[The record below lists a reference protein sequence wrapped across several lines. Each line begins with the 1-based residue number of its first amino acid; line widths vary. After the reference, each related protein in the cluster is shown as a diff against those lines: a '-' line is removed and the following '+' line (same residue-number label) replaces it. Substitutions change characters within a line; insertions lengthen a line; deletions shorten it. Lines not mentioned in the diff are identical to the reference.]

1 MSDKNAEPHS
11 VAQAWAEASG
21 AARPAPKK
29 SKKKPHKKAMKPD
42 VRERGRAWDKAKAAP
57 KDGLQMPVAMTSFP
71 GQKAHARFDSG
82 FRSAEAN
89 HHGYILAGVLGLKGF
104 RPQLG

>member
-21 AARPAPKK
+21 TARPAPKK

-42 VRERGRAWDKAKAAP
+42 VRRYVSVLVVLVVLLAVCFVGFIVAGFAQNVYITWIVTLALLLGTLFVIRSLERKKA
-57 KDGLQMPVAMTSFP
+57 
-71 GQKAHARFDSG
+71 
-82 FRSAEAN
+82 
-89 HHGYILAGVLGLKGF
+89 
-104 RPQLG
+104 